1 MASPAPFKGIGEA
14 LAWLDSLIDYE
25 RQVPDRRALPSLD
38 GMRELTTM
46 LASPEDELRV
56 LHITGTNGKGSTAAM
71 ATALLVA
78 KGFRVGTYTSPNL
91 ERINER
97 IALNGEPIPD
107 ADLVDALGAVMLA
120 ASTIEH
126 SVTRFE
132 ALTAA
137 ALWWFADLG
146 VEVAVVEVG
155 MGGSFDCTNV
165 VTAEVAVI
173 TSVALDHV
181 EVLGRSEAEIA
192 ADKAGI
198 SEPGAALVVGSVDA
212 QARAAIAEVAGA
224 RGAAPISWLGEQV
237 VVTGN
242 QLAVGGR
249 LVSVA
254 TPYGDH
260 EDLLLPLHGAHQA
273 ENLAIAIAAVEA
285 MCTEP
290 LAEEVLADALADL
303 EVPGRLEVLSHRPL
317 VVLDGAHNPA
327 GMARLAEALAEAF
340 AVEGERRLVV
350 GMLEG
355 RDPAEMLAPLADLGF
370 SEVVACAPSSPRAM
384 AAGRVGEAAA
394 QVLDV
399 DVTVADSVAD
409 AVAIAMAH
417 AEGEDLVVVAGS
429 FYVVGDARAQLR
441 QP

>member
-1 MASPAPFKGIGEA
+1 MASPAPFKGLGEA
-14 LAWLDSLIDYE
+14 LAWLDSLTDYE

-38 GMRELTTM
+38 GMHELMAM
-46 LASPEDELRV
+46 LASPEQGLSV

-78 KGFRVGTYTSPNL
+78 KGLRVGTYTSPNL
-91 ERINER
+91 ERVNER
-97 IALNGEPIPD
+97 LALNGEPIED
-107 ADLVDALGAVMLA
+107 GDLVDALGAVKLA
-120 ASTIEH
+120 ASVISH
-126 SVTRFE
+126 QVTRFE

-165 VTAEVAVI
+165 VTADVAVI

-192 ADKAGI
+192 ADKSGI
-198 SEPGAALVVGSVDA
+198 AEPGAALVVGAVGPE
-212 QARAAIAEVAGA
+212 AREAIARRAGEI
-224 RGAAPISWLGEQV
+224 GAGPVSWLGEQV

-249 LVSVA
+249 LVSLS

-260 EDLLLPLHGAHQA
+260 DDLLLPLHGAHQA
-273 ENLAIAIAAVEA
+273 ENLAVAVAAVEA
-285 MCTEP
+285 LCREP
-290 LAEEVLADALADL
+290 LGEGVLEDALADL

-327 GMARLAEALAEAF
+327 GVARLADALAEAF
-340 AVEGERRLVV
+340 EVEGERRLVV

-355 RDPAEMLAPLADLGF
+355 RDPVEMLSPLLALGF
-370 SEVVACAPSSPRAM
+370 TEVVACAPDSPRAM
-384 AAGRVGEAAA
+384 AAEVVGEAAS

-399 DVTVADSVAD
+399 DVTVVGSVAD
-409 AVAIAMAH
+409 AVELAMEH

-429 FYVVGDARAQLR
+429 FYVVGDARALLR